1 MKEIIE
7 VENCKNY
14 EVFHLVLT
22 YMYTGK
28 ISLDKHTVADILEI
42 ASGYAVGK
50 LKSYCSEFLERYY
63 LSPKNCLIAVELS
76 AKHHLTD
83 LKKQALKFI
92 HKNFKS
98 VLKYHDIERMSL
110 TKLQEYL
117 NQSYWLPAE
126 IVLKIIIR
134 WIHHDQEKRAENF
147 LQLYHNVNEQALS
160 QVTNHLDKD
169 EKAIYQGLQD
179 KFLPDYQ
186 EIEQELE
193 DNTSFLSIAF
203 SAVKDLEN
211 QEVDETFSSYITF
224 PESLTESQYQYRA
237 PASEYK
243 PGLESSGAESGLLVM
258 GTKEEPG
265 ESGAVENA
273 KNIGPMENATFL
285 HTEADMKV
293 PTRIIHEPDGSSAGS
308 GYTGLD
314 QSGTMM
320 FPPPRMLMLLW
331 ILQRIR
337 NNSSSGSIIRRRKQ
351 ENPKR
356 RASDF

>member
-1 MKEIIE
+1 M
-7 VENCKNY
+7 
-14 EVFHLVLT
+14 
-22 YMYTGK
+22 
-28 ISLDKHTVADILEI
+28 
-42 ASGYAVGK
+42 
-50 LKSYCSEFLERYY
+50 
-63 LSPKNCLIAVELS
+63 
-76 AKHHLTD
+76 
-83 LKKQALKFI
+83 KKQALKFI

-160 QVTNHLDKD
+160 QVTNHLDKE

-203 SAVKDLEN
+203 SAVKYLEN

-265 ESGAVENA
+265 ESGAVVGRRYMQPR
-273 KNIGPMENATFL
+273 KATS
-285 HTEADMKV
+285 AARQPKRSQAI
-293 PTRIIHEPDGSSAGS
+293 PTRSKQGACGPHTLTELAHKVRCRQHLCILGCAYSPAQPVNRATWRAPSAH
-308 GYTGLD
+308 
-314 QSGTMM
+314 
-320 FPPPRMLMLLW
+320 
-331 ILQRIR
+331 LQAR
-337 NNSSSGSIIRRRKQ
+337 
-351 ENPKR
+351 
-356 RASDF
+356 